1 MMDLNFI
8 QITSRLAI
16 PISEISFRSSRSGGP
31 GGQNV
36 NKVESR
42 VELIYDVKNSPSL
55 TEEQQEKIANSL
67 KNKIDARGILH
78 LTSQRSRSQW
88 ENKEIVLKEFS
99 KLLRIAVKT
108 AKKRIRTHPS
118 NAAKEKRLK
127 EKKIISHKKRVRFR
141 TGME

>member
-1 MMDLNFI
+1 MDLNFI